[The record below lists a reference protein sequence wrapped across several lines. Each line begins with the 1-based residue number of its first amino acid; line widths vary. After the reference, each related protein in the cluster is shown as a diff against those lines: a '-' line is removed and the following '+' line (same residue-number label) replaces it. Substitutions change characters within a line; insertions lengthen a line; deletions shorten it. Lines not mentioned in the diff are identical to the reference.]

1 MTRTGPQGR
10 TQPPQTDPIR
20 ALLASPPDLPV
31 VEVLPELR
39 DRLSPGP
46 SASDDA
52 GAGACLLLTAPPG
65 TGKTT
70 LVPPLLANVLA
81 DAPADA
87 PQRAPG
93 RVIVTQPRRIAAR
106 SAAPRKPGCA
116 R

>member
-1 MTRTGPQGR
+1 MTRTGPQGH

-39 DRLSPGP
+39 ELLCPSL

-52 GAGACLLLTAPPG
+52 GAGACLVLTAPPG

-70 LVPPLLANVLA
+70 LVPPLLADVLTDVA
-81 DAPADA
+81 ASA
-87 PQRAPG
+87 PQHTQERGPG
-93 RVIVTQPRRIAAR
+93 RALR
-106 SAAPRKPGCA
+106 
-116 R
+116 

>member
-39 DRLSPGP
+39 ERLSPTP

-52 GAGACLLLTAPPG
+52 G
-65 TGKTT
+65 
-70 LVPPLLANVLA
+70 
-81 DAPADA
+81 
-87 PQRAPG
+87 
-93 RVIVTQPRRIAAR
+93 
-106 SAAPRKPGCA
+106 
-116 R
+116 